1 MEGAGERKSANLGG
15 TMGRIRVLVADDQP
29 IVLEGLH
36 SLLEPEFE
44 IVGEAGDGQALLAA
58 AERTK
63 PDIIVTDIAMPLLNG
78 IEAARRIKKTDP
90 NVKIVFLT
98 MHAEMVYATEALK
111 AGGSAFVLKTS
122 GGDELLT
129 AIHEVLNG
137 RKFVTPAIAA
147 RVLQALASRGA
158 RRKKGLECLTKRQ
171 REVLKLVAEG
181 KTLNQLAETL
191 QISRNTVKSHK
202 HRLMEELQLHTT
214 AELTRYAIEHDLVE
228 R

>member
-1 MEGAGERKSANLGG
+1 
-15 TMGRIRVLVADDQP
+15 VLVADDQP
-29 IVLEGLH
+29 MVLEGLH

-78 IEAARRIKKTDP
+78 IEAARQIKKKDP

-98 MHAEMVYATEALK
+98 IHADMVYATEALK

-122 GGDELLT
+122 ACDELLT

-137 RKFVTPAIAA
+137 RKFVTPSIAA
-147 RVLQALASRGA
+147 RVLQALASRGSK
-158 RRKKGLECLTKRQ
+158 RRKGLERLTKRQ
-171 REVLKLVAEG
+171 REVLRMTAEG
-181 KTLNQLAETL
+181 KTLNQVAETL
-191 QISRNTVKSHK
+191 HISSSTAKSHR

-214 AELTRYAIEHDLVE
+214 AELTRYAIEHELVE

>member
-1 MEGAGERKSANLGG
+1 
-15 TMGRIRVLVADDQP
+15 MGRIRVLVADDQP
-29 IVLEGLH
+29 MVLEGLH

-78 IEAARRIKKTDP
+78 IEAARQIKKKDP

-98 MHAEMVYATEALK
+98 IHADMVYATEALK

-122 GGDELLT
+122 ACDELLT

-137 RKFVTPAIAA
+137 RKFVTPSIAA
-147 RVLQALASRGA
+147 RVLQALASRGSK
-158 RRKKGLECLTKRQ
+158 RRKGLERLTKRQ
-171 REVLKLVAEG
+171 REVLRMTAEG
-181 KTLNQLAETL
+181 KTLNQVAETL
-191 QISRNTVKSHK
+191 HISSSTAKSHR

-214 AELTRYAIEHDLVE
+214 AELTRYAIEHELVE

>member
-1 MEGAGERKSANLGG
+1 V
-15 TMGRIRVLVADDQP
+15 GRIRVLVADDQP

-44 IVGEAGDGQALLAA
+44 IVGEARDGQALLAA

-90 NVKIVFLT
+90 SVKIVFLT

-122 GGDELLT
+122 AGDELLT

-137 RKFVTPAIAA
+137 RKFVTPAMAA
-147 RVLQALASRGA
+147 RVLQALAGRGSRRG
-158 RRKKGLECLTKRQ
+158 KGLECLTKRQ
-171 REVLKLVAEG
+171 TEVLRLTAEG
-181 KTLNQLAETL
+181 KTLDQVAETL
-191 QISRNTVKSHK
+191 HISRNTAKSHK

-214 AELTRYAIEHDLVE
+214 AGLTQYAIEHELVE
-228 R
+228 H

>member
-1 MEGAGERKSANLGG
+1 
-15 TMGRIRVLVADDQP
+15 MGRIRVLVADDQP

-44 IVGEAGDGQALLAA
+44 IVGEARDGQALLAA

-90 NVKIVFLT
+90 SVKIVFLT

-122 GGDELLT
+122 AGDELLT

-137 RKFVTPAIAA
+137 RKFVTPAMAA
-147 RVLQALASRGA
+147 RVLQALAGRGSRRG
-158 RRKKGLECLTKRQ
+158 KGLECLTKRQ
-171 REVLKLVAEG
+171 TEVLRLTAEG
-181 KTLNQLAETL
+181 KTLDQVAETL
-191 QISRNTVKSHK
+191 HISRNTAKSHK

-214 AELTRYAIEHDLVE
+214 AGLTQYAIEHELVE
-228 R
+228 H

>member
-1 MEGAGERKSANLGG
+1 
-15 TMGRIRVLVADDQP
+15 MGRIRVLVADDQP
-29 IVLEGLH
+29 MVLEGLH

-44 IVGEAGDGQALLAA
+44 IVGEAQDGQALLAA

-78 IEAARRIKKTDP
+78 IEAARQIKKKDP

-98 MHAEMVYATEALK
+98 MHAEMVYATEALR

-122 GGDELLT
+122 AGDELLT

-137 RKFVTPAIAA
+137 RKFVTPAMAA
-147 RVLQALASRGA
+147 RVLRALASRGSK
-158 RRKKGLECLTKRQ
+158 RKKGLERLTKRQ
-171 REVLKLVAEG
+171 REVLRMTAEG
-181 KTLNQLAETL
+181 KTVNQVAETL
-191 QISRNTVKSHK
+191 HISSSTAKSHK
-202 HRLMEELQLHTT
+202 HRLMEELQIHTT

>member
-1 MEGAGERKSANLGG
+1 
-15 TMGRIRVLVADDQP
+15 VLVADDQP

-44 IVGEAGDGQALLAA
+44 IVGEVLDGQALLAA

-98 MHAEMVYATEALK
+98 MHADMVYATEALK
-111 AGGSAFVLKTS
+111 SGGSAFVLKTS

-137 RKFVTPAIAA
+137 RKFVTPAMAA
-147 RVLQALASRGA
+147 RVLQALAGRGSRRG
-158 RRKKGLECLTKRQ
+158 KGLECLTKRQ
-171 REVLKLVAEG
+171 TEVLRLTAEG
-181 KTLNQLAETL
+181 KTLDQVAETL
-191 QISRNTVKSHK
+191 HISRNTAKSHK

-214 AELTRYAIEHDLVE
+214 AGLTQYAIEHELVE
-228 R
+228 H